1 MNHLNQLINVSI
13 DTMLNSDDWSFP
25 GHWTKPDCVR
35 FVDEAIEYLEQ
46 QELYEQCEQLQNVKK
61 KIQI

>member
-25 GHWTKPDCVR
+25 GHWSKSDCVR